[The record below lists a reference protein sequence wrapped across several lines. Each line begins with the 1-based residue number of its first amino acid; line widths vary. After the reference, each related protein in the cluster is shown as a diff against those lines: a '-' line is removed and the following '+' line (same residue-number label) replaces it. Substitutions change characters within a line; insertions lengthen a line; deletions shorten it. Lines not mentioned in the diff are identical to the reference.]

1 MKRTQRSSSQSTN
14 VRFVFVMVDGCLARI
29 EHTAHSSCRRGWGDV
44 HSGTSPSVAGG
55 GRRVVARLLDAK
67 MRAVVKG
74 CTAAKKVEECG
85 VESVVGE
92 RVVDVLSE
100 AYRRG
105 SWSDRHQVWR
115 LWLCSQAKEGDRA
128 RAMTFGCL
136 GSRHRIRAVSRDSPP
151 AHDAISRLAALHF
164 CRSFTT
170 HSSPVFCTEL
180 VASRTRQLY
189 IGQRRARFTFSNQ
202 KRRPPT
208 TQQAR
213 CEIPAPHALSFNTR
227 DI

>member
-67 MRAVVKG
+67 MGAVVKG

-85 VESVVGE
+85 VESAVGE

-105 SWSDRHQVWR
+105 SWSDRHKVWR
-115 LWLCSQAKEGDRA
+115 LWLCSQAKEGERA

-164 CRSFTT
+164 CRSFTV
-170 HSSPVFCTEL
+170 HSSL
-180 VASRTRQLY
+180 HILY
-189 IGQRRARFTFSNQ
+189 RARRQSHSPAIHRAAT
-202 KRRPPT
+202 RPFHIFKP
-208 TQQAR
+208 
-213 CEIPAPHALSFNTR
+213 EAPSANHATSAL
-227 DI
+227 